1 MRELF
6 DIYKYPIKEMAFSQ
20 NQAIDK
26 CLELGKKFV
35 DHFNKIMVE
44 GKNSN
49 NFQHHCQEM
58 QAWWD
63 KVRKIKLK
71 STNDYITNSKLS
83 DWFFTVGQG
92 TEDIILPNY
101 ISTYEKFYV
110 MLLVDHDKLVKN
122 CFEEIMR

>member
-35 DHFNKIMVE
+35 DHFNKIMIE

-49 NFQHHCQEM
+49 NFQYHCQEM

-83 DWFFTVGQG
+83 DWFFTAGQ
-92 TEDIILPNY
+92 DYSDLIITKY
-101 ISTYEKFYV
+101 IIKYKELIF
-110 MLLVDHDKLVKN
+110 LLLNDRNATIK
-122 CFEEIMR
+122 EIFTNIL

>member
-6 DIYKYPIKEMAFSQ
+6 DIYKYPIKETAFSQ

-63 KVRKIKLK
+63 KVRKIKLSYNK
-71 STNDYITNSKLS
+71 KLIS
-83 DWFFTVGQG
+83 NRQLIDWFFTAGQDYSDLII
-92 TEDIILPNY
+92 TEYIIKYKEL
-101 ISTYEKFYV
+101 IS
-110 MLLVDHDKLVKN
+110 LLLNDRNATIK
-122 CFEEIMR
+122 EIFTNIL